1 MAIRSKFKWWE
12 QCVLSQGL
20 TVTLLTVSVFQK
32 KGNQRT
38 HRALRSQG
46 HRAAGSL
53 RVSEATSAA
62 PGALERESTR
72 SDLGSAVHN
81 KNQQTG
87 ISYVHRHRYPARA
100 GTNACWEFCSTRD
113 TSRLRITGAG
123 TETSRNLSKYHIES
137 WSSTP
142 WCSRLVS
149 ETSPTFPRF
158 DLKNTPHSP
167 KAST

>member
-1 MAIRSKFKWWE
+1 MCFKSGSCSHATDSVCVPEKRKSKNSPHIAVARPSRCWF
-12 QCVLSQGL
+12 SAG
-20 TVTLLTVSVFQK
+20 
-32 KGNQRT
+32 QR
-38 HRALRSQG
+38 G
-46 HRAAGSL
+46 HQRH
-53 RVSEATSAA
+53 
-62 PGALERESTR
+62 TR
-72 SDLGSAVHN
+72 SDPGSAVHN

-87 ISYVHRHRYPARA
+87 ISYVHRRRYPARG

-123 TETSRNLSKYHIES
+123 TETSRNPSKYHIES

-158 DLKNTPHSP
+158 NLKNTPHSP